1 MRLELIN
8 TRSTILPRS
17 QFALHHHRF
26 RERDSNHAST
36 DPKSIVLP
44 LDDPGIK
51 LAVAKAMAG
60 KVGEGRIEHPRH
72 LSTAFTERPAS
83 TYGLLSGIFVRLR
96 QNYWRTKST
105 CAEASTDAV
114 G

>member
-17 QFALHHHRF
+17 QFALHHHMF
-26 RERDSNHAST
+26 READSNHALTES
-36 DPKSIVLP
+36 KSDVLP
-44 LDDPGIK
+44 LDDPGMEP
-51 LAVAKAMAG
+51 AVDEAMAG

-83 TYGLLSGIFVRLR
+83 TYGLLSEIFVRLR
-96 QNYWRTKST
+96 
-105 CAEASTDAV
+105 
-114 G
+114 

>member
-17 QFALHHHRF
+17 QFALHHHMF
-26 RERDSNHAST
+26 RERDSNHALTES
-36 DPKSIVLP
+36 KSDVLP
-44 LDDPGIK
+44 LDDPGMEP
-51 LAVAKAMAG
+51 AVAEAMAG

-83 TYGLLSGIFVRLR
+83 TYGLLSEIFVRFFA
-96 QNYWRTKST
+96 TAMAT
-105 CAEASTDAV
+105 EA
-114 G
+114 